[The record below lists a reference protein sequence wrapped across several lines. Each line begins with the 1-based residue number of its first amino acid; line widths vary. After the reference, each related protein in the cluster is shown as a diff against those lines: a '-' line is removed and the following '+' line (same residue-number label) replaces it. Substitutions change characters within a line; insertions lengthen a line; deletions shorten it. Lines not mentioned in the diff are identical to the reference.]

1 MPALYSAR
9 DLQLESEM
17 VFGFGKSTE
26 QKDRVGGAGDVVKDT
41 NTANFAK
48 DVLETSRKVPVLVGF
63 WAPWCG
69 PCKQLTPILDKVV
82 RSCNGTLQLVKLN
95 IDENHATAAQLPTQS
110 IPTVYAS
117 RDRRP
122 LDGFMGAQPKTAVKA
137 FVDPLLGEEAVEEVA
152 AVIE

>member
-48 DVLETSRKVPVLVGF
+48 DVLETSRKVPVLVDF

-69 PCKQLTPILDKVV
+69 PCKQLTLILHKVLP
-82 RSCNGTLQLVKLN
+82 SYQSKLQLTTIK
-95 IDENHATAAQLPTQS
+95 TAETPGIAAHLRFQS
-110 IPTVYAS
+110 I
-117 RDRRP
+117 
-122 LDGFMGAQPKTAVKA
+122 
-137 FVDPLLGEEAVEEVA
+137 
-152 AVIE
+152 